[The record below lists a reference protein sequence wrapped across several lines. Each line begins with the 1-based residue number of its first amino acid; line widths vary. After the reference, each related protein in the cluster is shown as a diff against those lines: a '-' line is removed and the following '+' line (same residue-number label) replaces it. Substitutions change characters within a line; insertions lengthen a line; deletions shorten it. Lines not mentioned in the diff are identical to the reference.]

1 MGLQFLGILYDTACS
16 FYLSVTGYNG
26 KSYSV
31 QITLLQRYESERKA
45 ANITMMAILDGFQK
59 AYSIDFMPINVLRAL
74 AFNGAQY
81 ISPLKRKI
89 ISYASGNQMLP
100 LFT

>member
-1 MGLQFLGILYDTACS
+1 M
-16 FYLSVTGYNG
+16 
-26 KSYSV
+26 

-89 ISYASGNQMLP
+89 ISYASGNKLLP

>member
-1 MGLQFLGILYDTACS
+1 MGFADALC
-16 FYLSVTGYNG
+16 LSKVIAEGVAVG
-26 KSYSV
+26 SDIGE
-31 QITLLQRYESERKA
+31 ITLLQRYESERKA

>member
-1 MGLQFLGILYDTACS
+1 
-16 FYLSVTGYNG
+16 
-26 KSYSV
+26 
-31 QITLLQRYESERKA
+31 
-45 ANITMMAILDGFQK
+45 MMAILDGFQK

-89 ISYASGNQMLP
+89 ISYASGNQLLP